1 MFQLCRN
8 QPLEEKVKELEETLQ
23 AKNSEIS
30 RLTTN
35 LENLQIKNEELESKN
50 HELEKTIQTQN
61 DSFAKLEVKV
71 EDLED
76 KNVDLNKT
84 LEEQNN
90 TNPHDWA
97 TIEQAK
103 QWTKSYNFSVIS
115 FNATL
120 NTKIASIKNLVQDI
134 NPTLVI
140 VSEIGRPKWAID
152 EECPFL
158 INGYIGPFHSGKRI
172 EDKQNKN
179 YIIEASQKQSNG
191 VAIWVRKDDSFV
203 EGTTRNVTEDLK
215 IPGGSASKE
224 MNYCVLA
231 INSKL
236 PNMDQL
242 MVVGLYKSPTTNFKS
257 FREKFSN
264 LVHKLQDPKGILITG
279 DINFNILDADDEEAT
294 NYKEMTS
301 NVHSL
306 IQHIQKPTRIS
317 TTKNSCLDHI
327 MTNFEVEVADV
338 LDHNVSDQQV
348 TIAAWNHH

>member
-103 QWTKSYNFSVIS
+103 QWTKSYF
-115 FNATL
+115 AHL
-120 NTKIASIKNLVQDI
+120 L
-134 NPTLVI
+134 
-140 VSEIGRPKWAID
+140 
-152 EECPFL
+152 
-158 INGYIGPFHSGKRI
+158 
-172 EDKQNKN
+172 
-179 YIIEASQKQSNG
+179 
-191 VAIWVRKDDSFV
+191 
-203 EGTTRNVTEDLK
+203 
-215 IPGGSASKE
+215 
-224 MNYCVLA
+224 
-231 INSKL
+231 
-236 PNMDQL
+236 
-242 MVVGLYKSPTTNFKS
+242 
-257 FREKFSN
+257 
-264 LVHKLQDPKGILITG
+264 
-279 DINFNILDADDEEAT
+279 
-294 NYKEMTS
+294 
-301 NVHSL
+301 
-306 IQHIQKPTRIS
+306 
-317 TTKNSCLDHI
+317 
-327 MTNFEVEVADV
+327 
-338 LDHNVSDQQV
+338 
-348 TIAAWNHH
+348 